1 MHKLQLIPLLSASI
15 SLICQAAPSDDL
27 LGYWTLDNTS
37 SDSATGGS
45 HSDNGS
51 WVGNS
56 NYSSTT
62 AVFGAAAAFNGS
74 SHIEIPT
81 SSDLAHTG
89 GDLSLSVW
97 CQVTNFD
104 TRWQSVLSKGENN
117 NYRIARL
124 ANDATQIAYAG
135 GSGDISGGAV
145 NDGAWHHIMA
155 ISEDGEATFLYVDG
169 NLVATGPAPTL
180 TDSGNPLLIG
190 ENPESTGRQ
199 WNGHIDDV
207 ALFDR
212 ALSAQQANAVYIF
225 GTTYG
230 YPMSDVIQILDA
242 HDAGNSVVIGNETWT
257 YSPSNTGTDTFI
269 PLRGDGSGV
278 DFSQGPLI
286 SNFASSPVFIE
297 SGNNAT
303 LTWQID
309 SDFTSVSID
318 QGIGSVLDLTNASG
332 AGSISVSPTTST
344 SYTITST
351 NSDGS
356 TSLSTTLFVDVDPST
371 PRINE
376 FVASNNSN
384 GLLDED
390 GDDEDWIEI
399 YNPGPNAAD
408 LSSFYLTDDDEELD
422 QWAFPAITM
431 EPDSYLIVFAS
442 SKARSVAGS
451 ELHTNFKLSA
461 GGEYLAL
468 TRDDGAGGFE
478 IVREFAPEYPD
489 QDQGISYGISTDNIT
504 VGYLAE
510 LTPNAEN
517 VQASLGFV
525 ADTKFDIDR
534 GFQTT
539 PFDLTIT
546 SETLAAEIR
555 YTTDG
560 SSPTSTTG
568 IVYTGPIR
576 ISETTTIRAAAFLD
590 GFFETDVDTHTYLF
604 LDDVRDQFANGDAPA
619 GWPTGNVNGQQF
631 NYGMDP
637 DITNRYS
644 DQEMIDALSAIPS
657 FSLSLSQDDFTG
669 GGNQGI
675 YVNPGQR
682 GRSWE
687 RPASMEIIH
696 PDGAMTNVQSNCGIR
711 IRGGFSRS
719 TANPKHAFRLF
730 FRGEYG
736 NGKLEYP
743 LFGAEGA
750 DEFDKV
756 DLRTSQNYS
765 WAFQGDDTNTFLR
778 EVLGRDLQGSFGHI
792 YTRSRYYHLYIN
804 GIYWG
809 LYMTQERA
817 EANHGEA
824 YLGGDADSYDT
835 LKSAGASGDYDTEA
849 TDGDFN
855 EPSDWNTL
863 WDMTNEQET
872 SPEVARF
879 MAMQG
884 LRPNGIRDTSLPVYL
899 DVDNM
904 IDYHLIIGYT
914 GNYDAA
920 LSNFVGAS
928 NNWYALRDRNRG
940 NFGFQ
945 FFVHDGEHTL
955 GAGGGRWNNANDRMN
970 TSNGSGDRDNYI
982 KSNPTFLHF
991 DLADSTEEYR
1001 LRFADRTHSALFNGG
1016 LLTTNSVMDHMN
1028 ARRETVSDV
1037 IIAESARWGDSKST
1051 DPLDREDWNDAVTVL
1066 ANTISTRRD
1075 VFLGHIRE
1083 ANLYPDL
1090 DAPIYSQHGGIIAT
1104 GTSIS
1109 AIAPLDGTQLYYMIG
1124 TGDSDLSD
1132 WQDDL
1137 DPRLIGGSINPSAQ
1151 MINITG
1157 GGNGVPLTTYISE
1170 GDNWK
1175 YLDDGSNQGTAWRAQ
1190 NFNDNAWANGDS
1202 ELGYGDGDEETIVN
1216 SGPENQNFA
1225 TTYFRKN
1232 VTISNPSAFGDFEI
1246 RITYDDAY
1254 VIYVNGTEV
1263 ARHAGLPSNPAF
1275 DSFATNNVTNNAI
1288 DTLTIPTSAFSAG
1301 ENTIAVEIHQNSQ
1314 TSSDISF
1321 NLRLREQPLGGGE
1334 TATLTL
1340 PEQITEPVWIKSRT
1354 FNSTTGT
1361 WSALNQAFFTT
1372 ASPADAISIVIS
1384 EVNYH
1389 PTEPTAAE
1397 LNLNPNWDEDDF
1409 EYIEIM
1415 NIGANTVDL
1424 GEVALVLIPVNDH
1437 LEGVEF
1443 SFPLGTLIAP
1453 NERLTIAANPQA
1465 FAARYPSATISGD
1478 YSGRLSNSGEWI
1490 TLADAAGEVIDSFRY
1505 NDAAPWPT
1513 SADGDGYTIVRNNP
1527 ENDLDPS
1534 LSTSWTTGLFAGSP
1548 GAPDGSVFT
1557 GDPLADLDGDGYPA
1571 IIEYAQGLSDTES
1584 NSQLH
1589 INTTT
1594 IEVDGILYPSVSY
1607 REDPN
1612 AIDATL
1618 NLQHAESLQPN
1629 DWTDS
1634 KTELVHIE
1642 TSVDSDGILRH
1653 SYRLIRPIQDEIH
1666 HFFRL
1671 RVEY

>member
-1 MHKLQLIPLLSASI
+1 MHKLRLISLLSALT
-15 SLICQAAPSDDL
+15 SLISQAAPSDDL

-45 HSDNGS
+45 HLDNGF
-51 WVGNS
+51 WIGNS

-62 AVFGAAAAFNGS
+62 AVFGSAASFNGS
-74 SHIEIPT
+74 SYIEIPT

-89 GDLSLSVW
+89 GDLSVSVW
-97 CQVTNFD
+97 CHVTSFD
-104 TRWQSVLSKGENN
+104 TRWQTVLSKGETN
-117 NYRIARL
+117 NYRIARR
-124 ANDATQIAYAG
+124 ANDANQIAYAG
-135 GSGDISGGAV
+135 GSGDIFGGSV
-145 NDGAWHHIMA
+145 NDGKWHHIMA
-155 ISEDGEATFLYVDG
+155 ISENGEATFLYVDG
-169 NLVATGPAPTL
+169 ELVATGAAPSL
-180 TDSGNPLLIG
+180 SDSGNPLLIG
-190 ENPESTGRQ
+190 ENPDSTGRQ
-199 WNGHIDDV
+199 WNGHIDDI
-207 ALFDR
+207 ALFDS
-212 ALSAQQANAVYIF
+212 ALSAQQANAVFVF

-242 HDAGNSVVIGNETWT
+242 HDASNSIVIGNETWT

-269 PLRGDGSGV
+269 PLSGDGSGM

-297 SGNNAT
+297 SGDSAT

-309 SDFTSVSID
+309 SAFTSVSID
-318 QGIGSVLDLTNASG
+318 QGVGNVLDLTNASG
-332 AGSISVSPTTST
+332 AGSITVSPTTST

-351 NSDGS
+351 NPDGS

-399 YNPGPNAAD
+399 YNPGPNIAD
-408 LSSFYLTDDDEELD
+408 LSSFYLTDDEDELN

-442 SKARSVAGS
+442 SKSRSVAGS

-468 TRDDGAGGFE
+468 TRDNGAGGFE

-489 QDQGISYGISTDNIT
+489 QDQGISYGISPDNIT

-510 LTPNAEN
+510 PTPNAEN

-525 ADTKFDIDR
+525 ADTKFNIDR
-534 GFQTT
+534 GFYTS
-539 PFDLTIT
+539 PFSLSIT
-546 SETLAAEIR
+546 SETPAAEIR

-568 IVYTGPIR
+568 IVYTGPIT
-576 ISETTTIRAAAFLD
+576 ISETITIRAAAFLE

-637 DITNRYS
+637 DITSRHS

-657 FSLSLSQDDFTG
+657 LSISLSQEDFTG
-669 GGNQGI
+669 GGSQGI
-675 YVNPGQR
+675 YVNPGRR

-696 PDGAMTNVQSNCGIR
+696 PDGAMANVQSNCGLR

-719 TANPKHAFRLF
+719 TANPKHAFRIF

-736 NGKLEYP
+736 NGKLDYP

-765 WAFQGDDTNTFLR
+765 WAFRGDDTNTFLR

-804 GIYWG
+804 GVYWG
-809 LYMTQERA
+809 LYMTHERA
-817 EANHGEA
+817 EANHGES

-835 LKSAGASGDYDTEA
+835 LKSAGSSGDYDTEA
-849 TDGDFN
+849 TDGDFS

-863 WDMTNEQET
+863 WNMTNEQEA
-872 SPEVARF
+872 SPTVDRF

-884 LRPNGIRDTSLPVYL
+884 LSPDGTRDPSLPVYL

-914 GNYDAA
+914 GNYDGA
-920 LSNFVGAS
+920 LSDFVGAS
-928 NNWYALRDRNRG
+928 NNWYTVRDRDRD

-955 GAGGGRWNNANDRMN
+955 GAGGGRWNNSNDRMN
-970 TSNGSGDRDNYI
+970 TDDGSADRDNYI

-991 DLADSTEEYR
+991 DLTDSTEEYR

-1016 LLTTNSVMDHMN
+1016 LLTANSVMDHMN

-1066 ANTISTRRD
+1066 SDTISTRRD
-1075 VFLGHIRE
+1075 VFLEHIRE

-1090 DAPIYSQHGGIIAT
+1090 DAPIYSQHGGVIAS

-1109 AIAPLDGTQLYYMIG
+1109 AIAPLDGTQFYYMIG

-1137 DPRLIGGSINPSAQ
+1137 DPRLIGGLVNSSAQ
-1151 MINITG
+1151 MINIAG
-1157 GGNGVPLTTYISE
+1157 GGG
-1170 GDNWK
+1170 GD
-1175 YLDDGSNQGTAWRAQ
+1175 
-1190 NFNDNAWANGDS
+1190 
-1202 ELGYGDGDEETIVN
+1202 
-1216 SGPENQNFA
+1216 
-1225 TTYFRKN
+1225 
-1232 VTISNPSAFGDFEI
+1232 
-1246 RITYDDAY
+1246 
-1254 VIYVNGTEV
+1254 
-1263 ARHAGLPSNPAF
+1263 
-1275 DSFATNNVTNNAI
+1275 
-1288 DTLTIPTSAFSAG
+1288 
-1301 ENTIAVEIHQNSQ
+1301 
-1314 TSSDISF
+1314 
-1321 NLRLREQPLGGGE
+1321 
-1334 TATLTL
+1334 TATLII
-1340 PEQITEPVWIKSRT
+1340 PEPITEPVWIKSRT
-1354 FNSTTGT
+1354 FDSTTGT

-1372 ASPADAISIVIS
+1372 ASPADSTSIVIS

-1389 PTEPTAAE
+1389 PSEPTSAE
-1397 LNLNPNWDEDDF
+1397 LDIDSSWDEDDF

-1424 GEVALVLIPVNDH
+1424 GEAALVLIPVNDH

-1443 SFPLGTLIAP
+1443 SFPLGTLISP
-1453 NERLTIAANPQA
+1453 NERLIVAANRQA
-1465 FAARYPSATISGD
+1465 FAARYPSVIISGD
-1478 YSGRLSNSGEWI
+1478 YTGRLSNSGEWI
-1490 TLADAAGEVIDSFRY
+1490 TLVDAEGEIIDSFRY
-1505 NDAAPWPT
+1505 DDAAPWPT
-1513 SADGDGYTIVRNNP
+1513 TADGDGYTIVRNNP
-1527 ENDLDPS
+1527 ESDLDPT
-1534 LSTSWTTGLFAGSP
+1534 LSTSWTTGLFGGSP
-1548 GAPDGSVFT
+1548 GAFDGNVFI
-1557 GDPLADLDGDGYPA
+1557 GDPLADLDHDGYPA
-1571 IIEYAQGLSDTES
+1571 IIEYAQGLSDTEPTFQS
-1584 NSQLH
+1584 H

-1594 IEVDGILYPSVSY
+1594 VEVDGIVYPSVSY
-1607 REDPN
+1607 REDPS
-1612 AIDATL
+1612 AIDVTL
-1618 NLQHAESLQPN
+1618 SLQHAKNLQPN

-1634 KTELVHIE
+1634 KADLVHIE
-1642 TSVDSDGILRH
+1642 TSMDPDGIPRH
-1653 SYRLIRPIQDEIH
+1653 SYRLNTPIQDEIH
-1666 HFFRL
+1666 YFFRIK
-1671 RVEY
+1671 VEF